1 MALTHRL
8 DDRRYT
14 DAMQPG
20 YSAIDLPVLICW
32 GEDDTSWVPLPR
44 GHGLAALIP
53 GARLHTFPDAG
64 HLAPLDAPAELATTL
79 LTFLTSLRTSKY
91 YGHHDD
97 NAATHTHPSSRT
109 APHESSV
116 ESSVERSAVRRIRR
130 RSCVARAQRVGGLP
144 AGADP
149 IALARALL
157 AAQQGLVFV
166 SRTGMDAA
174 TRTAT
179 ARSLAAQLLPDPSGD

>member
-1 MALTHRL
+1 M
-8 DDRRYT
+8 
-14 DAMQPG
+14 
-20 YSAIDLPVLICW
+20 
-32 GEDDTSWVPLPR
+32 PLPR

-79 LTFLTSLRTSKY
+79 LTFLTFLTFLTSLRTSKY